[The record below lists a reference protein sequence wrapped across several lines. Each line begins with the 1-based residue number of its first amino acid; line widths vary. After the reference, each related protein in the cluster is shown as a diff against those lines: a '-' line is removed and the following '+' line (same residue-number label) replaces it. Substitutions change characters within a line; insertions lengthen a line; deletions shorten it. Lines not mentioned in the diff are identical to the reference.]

1 MSNLQTTIDHAENS
15 CRSRGAKLTNKRKQ
29 VLSGLLQS
37 NKAMSAYELV
47 DYCKDQFGETM
58 PPMSVY
64 RILDFLQDEYL
75 VHKLKLA
82 NKYIACSHITCD
94 HKHGISQFLICNS
107 CQTVKEIMVSTSAIN
122 AFRRNIEDAGFDLVE
137 PQMEINCVCHKC
149 KNKAA

>member
-1 MSNLQTTIDHAENS
+1 MSNIETVINHAEIS
-15 CRSRGAKLTNKRKQ
+15 CKSHGAKLTNKRKQ

-37 NKAMSAYELV
+37 DKARSAYELV
-47 DYCKDQFGETM
+47 DYCREEFGETL
-58 PPMSVY
+58 PAMSVY

-94 HKHGISQFLICNS
+94 HDHGVVQFLICNN
-107 CQTVKEIMVSTSAIN
+107 CQIVKEITINKSTIN
-122 AFRRNIEDAGFDLVE
+122 TLQSDVENAGFQLAS
-137 PQMEINCVCHKC
+137 PQLEINCLCHSC

>member
-1 MSNLQTTIDHAENS
+1 MSNIETVINHAEIS
-15 CRSRGAKLTNKRKQ
+15 CKSHGAKLTNKRKQ

-37 NKAMSAYELV
+37 DKARSAYELV
-47 DYCKDQFGETM
+47 DYCREEFGETL
-58 PPMSVY
+58 PAMSVY

-94 HKHGISQFLICNS
+94 HDHGVVQFLICNN
-107 CQTVKEIMVSTSAIN
+107 CQIVKEIIINKSTIN
-122 AFRRNIEDAGFDLVE
+122 TLQSDVENAGFQLAS
-137 PQMEINCVCHKC
+137 PQLEINCLCHSC